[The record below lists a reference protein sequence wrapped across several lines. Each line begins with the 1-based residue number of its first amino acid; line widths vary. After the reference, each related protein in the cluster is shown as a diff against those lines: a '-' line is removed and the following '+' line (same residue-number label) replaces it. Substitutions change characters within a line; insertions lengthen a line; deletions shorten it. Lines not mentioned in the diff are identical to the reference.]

1 VKKRLPGIPEV
12 AAVAAVT
19 AVTAGPAYAAPKVDQ
34 LVVFKNGAAVQ
45 KRVSAGQAKVKI
57 GKKRCAA
64 AGGTALAA
72 LVRSR
77 IGAIQVHDYGSCS
90 ANPADGAGLY
100 VKRIRKDAARGVN
113 GWVYKVGNKAATAG
127 AADPTGPFGSGRL
140 RSGARVTWFFCHM
153 GSSGCQRTLAVA
165 ARALGGGQA
174 RVTVRAFD
182 DRGKARAAAGATVH
196 VGGATATTDSHGDA
210 TVTASPGVR
219 KVYAQRKG
227 LVRSYRERIDI
238 T

>member
-1 VKKRLPGIPEV
+1 MRRVRLVVPLAAALLGVLAPG
-12 AAVAAVT
+12 AAHART
-19 AVTAGPAYAAPKVDQ
+19 APLVQQ
-34 LVVFKNGAAVQ
+34 LVVFRDG
-45 KRVSAGQAKVKI
+45 SAKV
-57 GKKRCAA
+57 GSVVAARATVGAGRRDCAVG
-64 AGGTALAA
+64 AGTPLAA
-72 LVRSR
+72 LARSR
-77 IGAIQVHDYGSCS
+77 VAKLSVHDYGSCS

-140 RSGARVTWFFCHM
+140 RSGARVTWFYCHM
-153 GSSGCQRTLAVA
+153 GASGCQRTLAVA
-165 ARALGGGQA
+165 AKALGGRKA